1 MSPTSIRRP
10 GEPVA
15 STPAELLNLE
25 GSEEVV
31 SKWQERMQNIEES
44 ERSAEN
50 EEASIRIR

>member
-31 SKWQERMQNIEES
+31 SKWQERMQDIEES